1 MADRVQAGLAGRAGG
16 VVTASSSKKPEEVTD
31 GEPALV
37 VPVVESR
44 RRNQQSVLPDGR
56 RALTLEQVA
65 TALQTDVRT
74 VRKLIRLGKLRAK
87 QLSERITRVPEESLF
102 EYMQQ

>member
-1 MADRVQAGLAGRAGG
+1 M
-16 VVTASSSKKPEEVTD
+16 PEQS
-31 GEPALV
+31 PALESPTL

-44 RRNQQSVLPDGR
+44 RRYQQYVLPDGR

-65 TALQTDVRT
+65 AALQTDVRT

-87 QLSERITRVPEESLF
+87 QLSERVTRVSEEALF
-102 EYMQQ
+102 EYMHH